1 MGVALSII
9 IASFVSSWGV
19 GRRQRGELR
28 QLTLVEFV
36 CVLQKEK
43 EKRKGGNKRTKDKK
57 KKRCI
62 RDMIQSGHIQY
73 STNATCT
80 GNDSD
85 KQTQ

>member
-57 KKRCI
+57 KKEMYKRY
-62 RDMIQSGHIQY
+62 DTEWSHTVQY
-73 STNATCT
+73 ECNMHR
-80 GNDSD
+80 
-85 KQTQ
+85 Q